1 VTNVLITS
9 VGYKL
14 PLIQEFKTALL
25 GSGGKLIGTDA
36 DSSSPVASDCDAFL
50 LSPVVKDA
58 QYTAFMQR
66 ALNEHEVSLLV
77 PGADRDL
84 EPLFNLRQA
93 GIPSKTKALVT
104 ANLDSIRIIQNKY
117 RFAQWCQPKG
127 YPVAPFCSLNDPFDP
142 VGQMTAPWLLRPRV
156 PMAGVANLVVS
167 SPTLLQAHVAVLR
180 AEGRQDQFFVQKL
193 VSEPEYSIDTLMSLD
208 AKPLQAVVRRRSVV
222 RGGESMMTVVEHV
235 PELESL
241 ALDVCTSLELVG
253 HNVVQAFWS
262 RQAGASLIEVNHRFG
277 GASRLSIQA
286 GLDSPSRLIRL
297 AQGDQSALK
306 NSPIRYGLAMQRM
319 ATDRFIE
326 PHEDNTRHSL

>member
-1 VTNVLITS
+1 VTNVFITS

-14 PLIQEFKTALL
+14 PLVEEFKTALL
-25 GSGGKLIGTDA
+25 GSGGKFVGTDA
-36 DSSSPVASDCDAFL
+36 DASSPVASDCDAFL
-50 LSPVVKDA
+50 LSPLVNDA
-58 QYTAFMQR
+58 QYTAFMQQ
-66 ALNEHEVSLLV
+66 ALREFEVSLLV

-84 EPLFNLRQA
+84 KPIFNLRQE
-93 GIPSKTKALVT
+93 GILSKTKALVT
-104 ANLDSIRIIQNKY
+104 ANLDCLQTIQNKY
-117 RFAQWCQPKG
+117 RFSQWCQTKG

-142 VGQMTAPWLLRPRV
+142 VGPMTAPWLLRPRV
-156 PMAGVANLVVS
+156 STAGVPNLVVS
-167 SPTLLQAHVAVLR
+167 SLPLLQAHVAALT
-180 AEGRQDQFFVQKL
+180 AEGRQDHFFIQQF

-262 RQAGASLIEVNHRFG
+262 GQAGASLIEVNHRFG
-277 GASRLSIQA
+277 GASRLSIRA

-306 NSPIRYGLAMQRM
+306 NNPICYGLAMQRM

-326 PHEDNTRHSL
+326 PHADNTRHSL